1 MTERV
6 RRAVIEAVTDTV
18 LATPL
23 NMALSWVIL
32 YYAFEFMW
40 GPTVTMIAQPGIMFF
55 FAVSRKTYLRLQFE
69 KRYGSQQ
76 SRN

>member
-6 RRAVIEAVTDTV
+6 RRAVIEAITDTV

-23 NMALSWVIL
+23 NIVISWIIL
-32 YYAFEFMW
+32 YYAFKYMW
-40 GPTVTMIAQPGIMFF
+40 GPTVTMIAQTCIMFL

>member
-40 GPTVTMIAQPGIMFF
+40 GPTVTMIAQTGIMFF

-76 SRN
+76 PRN